1 MTVIWPLA
9 LSDPGDI
16 IKAAEALRISEYDF
30 FRLSFRRWSGREPD
44 EKVLEQAFVAY
55 MFHQTV
61 PPWVRHL
68 AREVLALEAEG
79 RMNPKAYGISLYRR
93 YKPVPKNGKLY
104 IGLMAAMTA
113 LYCVALLD
121 IYYDPETSA
130 PMPCYGG
137 PGFKIISDMVHSVAG
152 KEPTV
157 CEPVKDR

>member
-68 AREVLALEAEG
+68 AREVLALEAKG
-79 RMNPKAYGISLYRR
+79 RMNIRAFGAQKYRR
-93 YKPVPKNGKLY
+93 LPPPSRHGGLY
-104 IGLMAAMTA
+104 MGEGQPAVQLRRFFAHRPMMRPYTGLQSS
-113 LYCVALLD
+113 YWK
-121 IYYDPETSA
+121 
-130 PMPCYGG
+130 GG
-137 PGFKIISDMVHSVAG
+137 V
-152 KEPTV
+152 
-157 CEPVKDR
+157 

>member
-68 AREVLALEAEG
+68 AREVLTLEAEG
-79 RMNPKAYGISLYRR
+79 RMNIRAFGAQKYRR
-93 YKPVPKNGKLY
+93 RPPPSHHGGLY
-104 IGLMAAMTA
+104 LGIMAAMTA
-113 LYCVALLD
+113 FYCVALLN
-121 IYYDPETSA
+121 ISYDPETSA

-137 PGFKIISDMVHSVAG
+137 SGFKIISDMVHAVAG

>member
-1 MTVIWPLA
+1 MTVIWPPA
-9 LSDPGDI
+9 RSNPGDI

-30 FRLSFRRWSGREPD
+30 FRLSFQRWSGREPD
-44 EKVLEQAFVAY
+44 EKKLEQAFVAY
-55 MFHQTV
+55 MFHQIV

-79 RMNPKAYGISLYRR
+79 RLNIWTFGAQKYRHR
-93 YKPVPKNGKLY
+93 LPPSRHGGFY
-104 IGLMAAMTA
+104 IAIMAAITA

-121 IYYDPETSA
+121 ISYDPETSA

-137 PGFKIISDMVHSVAG
+137 QGFRIISDIAHAVSG
-152 KEPTV
+152 KEPPP